1 MKKILPIAMLV
12 LILLVVPI
20 LSYGLSV
27 PGSPRD
33 RDIRKISGQGEFEDL
48 IVKHTTSGKP
58 LNIYGSTIVLTDTL
72 DIPVGVFSFN
82 GSGLT
87 LDASNLT
94 SGYAVRFVPSA
105 SQDNNAVY
113 EINGLTVIGPDSDSS
128 TLDGVFI
135 GRDTDGNTAGV
146 VFRNIEIS
154 GFRDNLY
161 LDTYTWRNQFH
172 NLVSHDFH
180 RYGINA
186 QLGTSAGEDISF
198 FGGSIYNG
206 TNASHDSTAFYAP
219 YPGNADMYF
228 YGTAFDYND
237 IDLELEQ
244 GNFLFSGCH
253 FEDSNA
259 YPFGLFSNDTGSK
272 LTVFFEGGMFTAGT
286 TKAVWINSD
295 DDNIY
300 CTFNGTHF
308 YTYGNADDSELVQV
322 DSGYPVYRWNN
333 VSLIADPGESPRLS
347 AYFNQIGNP
356 GLETGDTTYW
366 TINNSANVTHS
377 IDAVTYY
384 AGADALKATGTTGA
398 ANGSATQAIDIGD
411 KQSVLFSAWVK
422 SNLTDGY
429 GSVLIKFYSRD
440 ETLISTKE
448 FSAQRVSGVTDWT
461 RVCGYFRVPPNAHFA
476 SLQLYSYATI
486 GDLWFDDIEVWL
498 Y

>member
-1 MKKILPIAMLV
+1 MKKII
-12 LILLVVPI
+12 LILLI
-20 LSYGLSV
+20 LYSTAYAGSM

-33 RDIRKISGQGEFEDL
+33 MDIRTVSDQSKLESL
-48 IVKHTTSGKP
+48 ITKHTASGKP
-58 LNIYGSTIVLTDTL
+58 LHIYGSTIILTDTL
-72 DIPVGVFSFN
+72 DIPVGVFSLY
-82 GSGLT
+82 GGGLI

-94 SGYAVRFVPSA
+94 SGYALRFIPST
-105 SQDNNAVY
+105 SQDNNAVF
-113 EINGLTVIGPDSDSS
+113 EMEGIKVIGPDSDGSS
-128 TLDGVFI
+128 LDGVFV
-135 GRDTDGNTAGV
+135 GRATAGNTSGV
-146 VFRNIEIS
+146 VFRNIEIE

-172 NLVSHDFH
+172 NLVNHDFH

-206 TNASHDSTAFYAP
+206 VNAASNDATALYAP

-272 LTVFFEGGMFTAGT
+272 LTVFFQGGMFTTGT

-308 YTYGNADDSELVQV
+308 YTYDNADNSELVQV
-322 DSGYPVYRWNN
+322 DSGDPVYRWNN

-366 TINNSANVTHS
+366 TINDSANVTHT
-377 IDAVTYY
+377 IDAVTFH
-384 AGADALKATGTTGA
+384 AGANALKATGTTGA
-398 ANGSATQAIDIGD
+398 ANGSATQAIKIGD
-411 KQSVLFSAWVK
+411 KKSLLFSVWAK
-422 SNLTDGY
+422 SDLTGGY
-429 GSVLIKFYSRD
+429 GTVLIKFYSYGSVQ
-440 ETLISTKE
+440 ISSNE
-448 FSAQRVSGVTDWT
+448 FSAQRISGTTDWT
-461 RVCGYFRVPPNAHFA
+461 RISGYFRIPSNADFL
-476 SLQLYSYATI
+476 SVQLYSSATI
-486 GDLWFDDIEVWL
+486 GDLWFDDIEAWL